1 MPFILV
7 ALGGSIGAISR
18 YALGLWVTTKFPT
31 AFPLATFIINVTGS
45 FFLGVVMTVVTLR
58 LTEHTEALR
67 LVVGVGFL
75 GAYTTFSTFEYE
87 TSSLLEEG
95 AIMLTSLYV
104 ASSVIVGF
112 VGMRLGLILA
122 RALG

>member
-1 MPFILV
+1 MPFLLV
-7 ALGGSIGAISR
+7 AVGGSIGAISR
-18 YALGLWVTTKFPT
+18 YALGLWVTTRFPT

-45 FFLGVVMTVVTLR
+45 FLLGVVMTVVTLR
-58 LTEHTEALR
+58 LVEHTEALR

-75 GAYTTFSTFEYE
+75 GAFTTFSTFEYE

-95 AIMLTSLYV
+95 AILLTSLYV

-112 VGMRLGLILA
+112 VGMRIGLILA